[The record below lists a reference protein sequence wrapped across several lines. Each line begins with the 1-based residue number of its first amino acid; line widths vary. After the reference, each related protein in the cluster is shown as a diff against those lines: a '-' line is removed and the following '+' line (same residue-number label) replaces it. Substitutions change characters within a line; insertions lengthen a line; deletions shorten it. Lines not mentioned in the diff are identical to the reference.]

1 MQRKRRP
8 LLLGPHPHT
17 PAPGLL
23 LPLLLLQTP
32 ARRCC
37 VRPSRGA
44 CLAVSDA
51 MAGARLQPIFGLPL
65 ADLAEA
71 PSPADVSV
79 HVSEGAAARV
89 AAAAGT
95 S

>member
-1 MQRKRRP
+1 V
-8 LLLGPHPHT
+8 LLL
-17 PAPGLL
+17 LL
-23 LPLLLLQTP
+23 LLLLQTL
-32 ARRCC
+32 RGCC

-71 PSPADVSV
+71 PPPADVSV